1 MSQRTSSH
9 SMPDTQRVQ
18 YVARNYQDLQG
29 LRYAPLGLFLLLW
42 GTLRWLEAPTWLTDS
57 PLPFLLVLLLGIP
70 SYKIIGGYYEHRFG
84 RVEPDS
90 ERTRRERR
98 WSFVAP
104 FVVLSAIVLDEVLQL
119 PKVMGWL
126 IWMTPVLVS
135 MFLFDWP
142 NRRFTIHRIIA
153 VLLFLGLSLLPLLGI
168 TEWNIYTLFL
178 ITIGLMLFII
188 GILDHLL
195 LVHTLKPVPEE
206 DDGTD
211 F

>member
-1 MSQRTSSH
+1 
-9 SMPDTQRVQ
+9 
-18 YVARNYQDLQG
+18 
-29 LRYAPLGLFLLLW
+29 
-42 GTLRWLEAPTWLTDS
+42 
-57 PLPFLLVLLLGIP
+57 
-70 SYKIIGGYYEHRFG
+70 
-84 RVEPDS
+84 
-90 ERTRRERR
+90 
-98 WSFVAP
+98 
-104 FVVLSAIVLDEVLQL
+104 
-119 PKVMGWL
+119 
-126 IWMTPVLVS
+126 MTPVLVS